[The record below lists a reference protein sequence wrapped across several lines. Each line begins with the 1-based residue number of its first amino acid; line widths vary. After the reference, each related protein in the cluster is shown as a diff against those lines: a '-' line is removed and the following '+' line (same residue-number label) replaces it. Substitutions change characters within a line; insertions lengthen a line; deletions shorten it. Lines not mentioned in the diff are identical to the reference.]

1 MSPCGN
7 EHTREGGLKPGREV
21 VLRAAQTGIAKM
33 GCEET
38 CVAGVERALQRH
50 HASQHPRR
58 PGTWFTQHAWRHGR
72 GVPAPTLPPSPAL
85 HAGSGS
91 HRLPEGPPRAA
102 PWRRSA
108 PAPGPL
114 QQAHCLQRRP
124 APGALPGQCQGPCC
138 PIGSGWRGGRAAGRR
153 QVGFA
158 PACICPRQP
167 ASLACTLGSGVHAF
181 LWQSSLHP
189 ERSCLLPVPVGA
201 SSILREQG

>member
-1 MSPCGN
+1 MSTCGSV
-7 EHTREGGLKPGREV
+7 HTREGGSNPGREA

-38 CVAGVERALQRH
+38 RVAGVERALQRH
-50 HASQHPRR
+50 HAAQHPRR

-72 GVPAPTLPPSPAL
+72 GAPAPTLPPSPAL
-85 HAGSGS
+85 HAGCGS

-138 PIGSGWRGGRAAGRR
+138 PIGSRCVAAGLLGAARLGLR
-153 QVGFA
+153 
-158 PACICPRQP
+158 PP
-167 ASLACTLGSGVHAF
+167 ASAPGSPAVWRA
-181 LWQSSLHP
+181 L
-189 ERSCLLPVPVGA
+189 
-201 SSILREQG
+201 